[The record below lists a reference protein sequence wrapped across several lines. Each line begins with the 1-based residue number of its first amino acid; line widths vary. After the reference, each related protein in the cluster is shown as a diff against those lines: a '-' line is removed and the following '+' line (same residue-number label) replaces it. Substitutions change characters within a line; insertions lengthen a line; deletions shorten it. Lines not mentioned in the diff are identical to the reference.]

1 MSPREQLLEDLANQ
15 GWAVSDGLIDAHLHQ
30 RLYDQCLQA
39 WEHGQFKPAGV
50 GHGRRLALHT
60 EIRGDSICWIEPQ
73 LAELAALEFL
83 QWADAFQHELN
94 RLFYTGLNNAE
105 FHFARYPAG
114 HCYRKHMDQHRDQ
127 LNRKISLVLY
137 LNREWSEAGHGELCL
152 YSSPDE
158 NRLVQRVLPM
168 PGRLVV
174 FRSDLIPH
182 EVMPCSQPR
191 WSLTGWFRSDAILG
205 LPQAA

>member
-1 MSPREQLLEDLANQ
+1 MRI
-15 GWAVSDGLIDAHLHQ
+15 SDWSSDV
-30 RLYDQCLQA
+30 C
-39 WEHGQFKPAGV
+39 
-50 GHGRRLALHT
+50 
-60 EIRGDSICWIEPQ
+60 SS
-73 LAELAALEFL
+73 EL
-83 QWADAFQHELN
+83 
-94 RLFYTGLNNAE
+94 YTGLNNAE

-182 EVMPCSQPR
+182 EAMPCSQPR
-191 WSLTGWFRSDAILG
+191 WRSEEHTSELQSLMRISYAVYRLKTKKINKEVHIILLHNTITTYINIRNSPRTTPTQNTNSLSNTISSHTTEKYLVKSDYIHIRSSITRHVM
-205 LPQAA
+205 

>member
-1 MSPREQLLEDLANQ
+1 MRI
-15 GWAVSDGLIDAHLHQ
+15 SDWSSDV
-30 RLYDQCLQA
+30 C
-39 WEHGQFKPAGV
+39 
-50 GHGRRLALHT
+50 
-60 EIRGDSICWIEPQ
+60 SS
-73 LAELAALEFL
+73 EL
-83 QWADAFQHELN
+83 
-94 RLFYTGLNNAE
+94 YTGLNNAE

-168 PGRLVV
+168 PGRLEIG
-174 FRSDLIPH
+174 R
-182 EVMPCSQPR
+182 EPR
-191 WSLTGWFRSDAILG
+191 RERVCPNGESPGVAGSL
-205 LPQAA
+205 